1 MLAPD
6 SRSLLLDAL
15 RPPPGMRL
23 SRAVALTFTLDL
35 ESLLVAPL
43 AFAAHGLR
51 ETTDPIAVMEGVRQC
66 ADRIDVFCQAGQI
79 AVPPTKSA
87 LLAFVEPMVHQVRRP
102 KPGRLFHPK
111 LWALRFE
118 DEATGETSLR
128 LLVLSRNLTKD
139 RSWDV
144 CLRLEG
150 YPGTRRVAG
159 NRPLFDLLQHTLRL
173 AVAPLPPDRQ
183 AAVEALGED
192 LRRAAWEYPDG
203 AREMFFHALGVPRT
217 SPPDFAGTRH
227 LVISPFCTPEGLDRC
242 APSGKLALVS
252 RQETLDCLPEESLAG
267 SETFVVNALAGLPAE
282 ESPSGQEILSGLHA
296 KVYVVEKGHQAR
308 VFLGSANA
316 TGAAFDGNV
325 ELLVELVG
333 GRAQWGIDALLGPK
347 AALREILEPYE
358 RQNAAELDPEAD
370 RLRNLVRDLAA
381 TPLLATVMPEADS
394 YRLRVTSQD
403 TVPEV
408 PGVRITA
415 QLHTRRGEATVL
427 ASGQPVDAVFTG
439 LALVDITPFIIVSAE
454 NGSGREQ
461 AVVLATLV
469 GDPLHRLDHVIA
481 QQIDTPE
488 KFLRFLL
495 LMLGL
500 GTDAA
505 ALVSGGAEAGGA
517 WRTSGTGIFELLL
530 NALVDRPQQLDD
542 LARLVSR
549 IEASGDGKRLL
560 PPGFTELW
568 QVVTQA
574 QIAMTEAVRT

>member
-15 RPPPGMRL
+15 RPPPGMRM

-150 YPGTRRVAG
+150 YPGARRVAG
-159 NRPLFDLLQHTLRL
+159 NKPLFDLLQHTLRL

-217 SPPDFAGTRH
+217 PPLDFAGTRH

-252 RQETLDCLPEESLAG
+252 RQETLDCLPEESLVD

-282 ESPSGQEILSGLHA
+282 ESPSGQEVLSGLHA

-308 VFLGSANA
+308 VLLGSANA
-316 TGAAFDGNV
+316 TSAAFDGNV

-333 GRAQWGIDALLGPK
+333 GRTQWGIGALLGPM
-347 AALREILEPYE
+347 AAFREVLEPYE
-358 RQNAAELDPEAD
+358 RQNVAEPDPEAD

-381 TPLLATVMPEADS
+381 IPLLATVMPEADS
-394 YRLRVTSQD
+394 YRLRVTSQE
-403 TVPEV
+403 TVPNV

-415 QLHTRRGEATVL
+415 QLHTRRGEASVL
-427 ASGQPVDAVFTG
+427 ASGQPVDAEFAG
-439 LALVDITPFIIVSAE
+439 LALVDITPFVIVSAE
-454 NGSGREQ
+454 DNSGREQ
-461 AVVLATLV
+461 TVILATLV
-469 GDPLHRLDHVIA
+469 SDPVHRLDHVIA

-505 ALVSGGAEAGGA
+505 AMVSGDTGEAGA
-517 WRTSGTGIFELLL
+517 WRSSGTGIFELLL

-549 IEASGDGKRLL
+549 LEASGDGRRLL

-574 QIAMTEAVRT
+574 RPAMTKAVRA

>member
-6 SRSLLLDAL
+6 TRSLLLDAL
-15 RPPPGMRL
+15 RPPPGMRM

-159 NRPLFDLLQHTLRL
+159 NKPLFDLLQHTLRL
-173 AVAPLPPDRQ
+173 TVAPLPPDRQ

-217 SPPDFAGTRH
+217 PLPDFAGTRH
-227 LVISPFCTPEGLDRC
+227 LVISPFCTPEGLGRC

-252 RQETLDCLPEESLAG
+252 RQETFDCLPEESLAG
-267 SETFVVNALAGLPAE
+267 SETFVVNALAGLPTE
-282 ESPSGQEILSGLHA
+282 ESPSGQEVLSGLHA

-308 VFLGSANA
+308 VLLGSANA

-325 ELLVELVG
+325 ELMVELVG

-347 AALREILEPYE
+347 AAFREILEPYE
-358 RQNAAELDPEAD
+358 RQNVAEPDPEAD

-381 TPLLATVMPEADS
+381 IPMLATVMPEADS

-403 TVPEV
+403 TVPNV
-408 PGVRITA
+408 QGVRITS
-415 QLHTRRGEATVL
+415 QLHTRRGEAIVL
-427 ASGQPVDAVFTG
+427 ASGQPVDAEFAG
-439 LALVDITPFIIVSAE
+439 LALVDITPFVIVSAE
-454 NGSGREQ
+454 DSSGRGQ
-461 AVVLATLV
+461 AVIVAALV
-469 GDPLHRLDHVIA
+469 GDPVHRLDHVIA

-505 ALVSGGAEAGGA
+505 MLVSGDAGGA
-517 WRTSGTGIFELLL
+517 GAWRSSGTGIFELLL

-549 IEASGDGKRLL
+549 LEASGDGRRLL

-574 QIAMTEAVRT
+574 RHAMTEAVRA